1 MKLDLF
7 DRQSIVDFWE
17 QINEIPVI
25 TIYLDTSKTT
35 PDAYKRAR
43 GILKDFFQELKNKD
57 EVKDNK
63 ILKNMVNFYEEEALE
78 WIEWSFRHLKNWVVL
93 FLWGDNDIWEVIE
106 LPRPVKNRYYF
117 EKQPIVKP
125 LLGYM
130 DEYKKFLVLV
140 LDKRQA
146 QVYLQYMGDIR
157 KIEEVIDTFWD
168 FWWTKDKYWWF
179 PRDAAPGGGIY
190 ENADA
195 EEGVLRRYI
204 NKLSNELIHFKEK
217 LWYDR
222 LVIFAPEKMKHIIE
236 EEIHRDLKNILAKFV
251 VWNYTKANINQ
262 IRDMVLEVE
271 KELEREEENK
281 MIEEIYNNL
290 WVSDYKKWVAWL
302 KEVLA
307 HLNAQAVWYLL
318 IHEDMEFPGYIWKE
332 TWMLYISPEE
342 KVTDE
347 ELIPISDLTN
357 DMITKAIDQDARVN
371 FVPNNPKL
379 KEMWWVAAMVR
390 FKIE

>member
-1 MKLDLF
+1 MLDIF
-7 DRQSIVDFWE
+7 DKEWIREFWE
-17 QINEIPVI
+17 KIHEIPVI

-35 PDAYKRAR
+35 PDAQKRAR
-43 GILKDFFQELKNKD
+43 GILKDFFQELKHRED
-57 EVKDNK
+57 VKNSK
-63 ILKNMVNFYEEEALE
+63 ILKKMVESYEEEALE
-78 WIEWSFRHLKNWVVL
+78 WIEGNFRHLKNGVVM
-93 FLWGDNDIWEVIE
+93 FLWGDTDMWEIVE

-117 EKQPIVKP
+117 EKQAVVKP

-146 QVYLQYMGDIR
+146 QVYIQYMWDIR
-157 KIEEVIDTFWD
+157 KIEEVLDTFWE

-179 PRDAAPGGGIY
+179 PRDAAPGGGMY

-195 EEGVLRRYI
+195 EEGVLRRYV
-204 NKLSNELIHFKEK
+204 NKLGNELVHLKEK

-222 LVIFAPEKMKHIIE
+222 LVVFVPEKMKHIVE
-236 EEIHRDLKNILAKFV
+236 EELHNDLKNILAKIITG
-251 VWNYTKANINQ
+251 NYTKANKNQ

-271 KELEREEENK
+271 SELEREEENK
-281 MIEEIYNNL
+281 MIEEIYNNIG
-290 WVSDYKKWVAWL
+290 VSDYKKWVAGL
-302 KEVLA
+302 KNVLD

-318 IHEDMEFPGYIWKE
+318 IHENMEFPGYIGKE
-332 TWMLYISPEE
+332 TGMLYMSPED

-347 ELIPISDLTN
+347 ELIPVSDLTN
-357 DMITKAIDQDARVN
+357 DMIVKAIDQDARVN
-371 FVPNNPKL
+371 FVPDNPKL

>member
-1 MKLDLF
+1 MLDLF
-7 DRQSIVDFWE
+7 DREWIREFWE
-17 QINEIPVI
+17 KIHEIPVI

-35 PDAYKRAR
+35 PDAQKRAR
-43 GILKDFFQELKNKD
+43 GILKDFFQELKHRED
-57 EVKDNK
+57 VKNSK
-63 ILKNMVNFYEEEALE
+63 ILKKMVESYEEEALE
-78 WIEWSFRHLKNWVVL
+78 WIEGNFRHLKNGVVM
-93 FLWGDNDIWEVIE
+93 FLWGDTDMWEIVE

-117 EKQPIVKP
+117 EKQAVVKP

-146 QVYLQYMGDIR
+146 QVYIQYMWDIR
-157 KIEEVIDTFWD
+157 KIEEVLDTFWE

-179 PRDAAPGGGIY
+179 PRDAAPGGGMY

-195 EEGVLRRYI
+195 EEGVLRRYV
-204 NKLSNELIHFKEK
+204 NKLGNELVHLKEK

-222 LVIFAPEKMKHIIE
+222 LVVFVPEKMKHIVE
-236 EEIHRDLKNILAKFV
+236 EELHNDLKNILAKIITG
-251 VWNYTKANINQ
+251 NYTKANKNQ

-271 KELEREEENK
+271 SELEREEENK
-281 MIEEIYNNL
+281 MIEEIYNNIG
-290 WVSDYKKWVAWL
+290 VSDYKKWVAGL
-302 KEVLA
+302 KNVLD

-318 IHEDMEFPGYIWKE
+318 IHENMEFPGYIGKE
-332 TWMLYISPEE
+332 TGMLYMSPED

-347 ELIPISDLTN
+347 ELIPVSDLTN
-357 DMITKAIDQDARVN
+357 DMIVKAIDQDARVN
-371 FVPNNPKL
+371 FVPDNPKL

>member
-1 MKLDLF
+1 MLDLF
-7 DRQSIVDFWE
+7 DREWIREFWE
-17 QINEIPVI
+17 KIHEIPVI

-35 PDAYKRAR
+35 PDAQKRAR
-43 GILKDFFQELKNKD
+43 GILKDFFQELKHRED
-57 EVKDNK
+57 VKNSK
-63 ILKNMVNFYEEEALE
+63 ILKKMVESYEEEALE
-78 WIEWSFRHLKNWVVL
+78 WIEGNFRHLKNGVVM
-93 FLWGDNDIWEVIE
+93 FLWGDTDMWEIVE

-117 EKQPIVKP
+117 EKQAVVKP

-146 QVYLQYMGDIR
+146 QVYIQYMWDIR
-157 KIEEVIDTFWD
+157 KIEEVLDTFWE

-179 PRDAAPGGGIY
+179 PRDAAPGGGMY

-195 EEGVLRRYI
+195 EEGVLRRYV
-204 NKLSNELIHFKEK
+204 NKLGNELVYLKEK

-222 LVIFAPEKMKHIIE
+222 LVVFVPEKMKHIVE
-236 EEIHRDLKNILAKFV
+236 EELHNDLKNILAKIITG
-251 VWNYTKANINQ
+251 NYTKANKNQ

-271 KELEREEENK
+271 SELEREEENK
-281 MIEEIYNNL
+281 MIEEIYNNIG
-290 WVSDYKKWVAWL
+290 VSDYKKWVAGL
-302 KEVLA
+302 KNVLD

-318 IHEDMEFPGYIWKE
+318 IHENMEFPGYIGKE
-332 TWMLYISPEE
+332 TGMLYMSPED

-347 ELIPISDLTN
+347 ELIPVSDLTN
-357 DMITKAIDQDARVN
+357 DMIVKAIDQDARVN
-371 FVPNNPKL
+371 FVPDNPKL